1 MTRSESFTFGT
12 TTRPTRNRPNPVKRV
27 HGNTQETSSSGSGN
41 GIVTRNGNNDEI
53 GFGEKSYR
61 KVSKVGKVKNESSS
75 KKSRKVNLFRGRS
88 ELVTNA
94 FANNW
99 SGSQI
104 TNDGERPRDYR
115 KYYTM

>member
-1 MTRSESFTFGT
+1 M
-12 TTRPTRNRPNPVKRV
+12 

-41 GIVTRNGNNDEI
+41 GIVPRNGNNDEI

-61 KVSKVGKVKNESSS
+61 KVSKVGKVKNETV

-104 TNDGERPRDYR
+104 RKDGERPRDYR
-115 KYYTM
+115 KF

>member
-1 MTRSESFTFGT
+1 M
-12 TTRPTRNRPNPVKRV
+12 
-27 HGNTQETSSSGSGN
+27 SG
-41 GIVTRNGNNDEI
+41 I

-61 KVSKVGKVKNESSS
+61 KVSKVGKVKNENSS

-104 TNDGERPRDYR
+104 RNDGERPRDYR
-115 KYYTM
+115 KYYKCKQNEEKTPRTKPLFYACNGYMRGEKIKFKC